1 MERNLSNL
9 FKVLCIPQVV
19 KIQGIGTAGNIF
31 WILFRNFAC
40 MKEKEQIV
48 YVEFYLAG
56 DKIFSCQ
63 KAWLPKQKDI
73 DLKRADLADLNGVET
88 SLITTSEVITE
99 YPVSKTIL
107 SELLEGTGV
116 CTN

>member
-31 WILFRNFAC
+31 WILFRNFVY
-40 MKEKEQIV
+40 MKEKIV

-56 DKIFSCQ
+56 DVIFRCQ
-63 KAWLPKQKDI
+63 KAWLPKPQDV
-73 DLKRADLADLNGVET
+73 DLKRADLADLNGVDT
-88 SLITTSEVITE
+88 SLITTAESIREF
-99 YPVSKTIL
+99 PVSKHIL
-107 SELLEGTGV
+107 SDLLKGTGV
-116 CTN
+116 GLN